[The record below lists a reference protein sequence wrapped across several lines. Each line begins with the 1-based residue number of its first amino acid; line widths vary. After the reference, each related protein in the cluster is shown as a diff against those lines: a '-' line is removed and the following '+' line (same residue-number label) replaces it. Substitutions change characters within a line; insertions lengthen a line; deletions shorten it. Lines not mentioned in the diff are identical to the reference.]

1 METTETNSNYN
12 DAEIKKSIKLGDG
25 ARIAQSV

>member
-1 METTETNSNYN
+1 MYN
-12 DAEIKKSIKLGDG
+12 G